1 MGEDPR
7 FITKERTMRTALA
20 LVGALVLFTGA
31 AFEEPG
37 FEIKVTASGLT

>member
-1 MGEDPR
+1 MFPR
-7 FITKERTMRTALA
+7 SEAMRTALA